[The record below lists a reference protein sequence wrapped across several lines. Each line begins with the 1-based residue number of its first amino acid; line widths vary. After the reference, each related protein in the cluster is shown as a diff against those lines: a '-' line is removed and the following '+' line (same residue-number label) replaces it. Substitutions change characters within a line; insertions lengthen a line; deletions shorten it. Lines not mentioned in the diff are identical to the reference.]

1 MVRFGVGLIAIV
13 LIFVS
18 FERQLMSSSASKQVE
33 SWISTGLKTQDIAN
47 FYQNFNCK
55 STQKV
60 FLACVNSLQ
69 SMANYL
75 ERELKW
81 SESNGLG
88 IVKRKVVVNQNE
100 KMRLAPWVKLFKS
113 NKHLSM
119 NFENAWKQIES
130 EIQSHRFSSY
140 IVGMGIN
147 GYLSIHRDPHSYLL
161 PREYYE
167 KVVANSNP
175 RVNSYGFNLG
185 KSETEFVFARIYP
198 GSLFDN
204 LGVSKGDVILEID
217 GKDISHLDLETVSEW
232 LKTKDMHQFKVKLA
246 NNKIMTW
253 KLDKKNQVLP
263 AVSMKRLPREKNKS
277 LHLISIFKI
286 SEGVCESV
294 KSNLRQ
300 AIKEKTNGVILDLR
314 DNSGGSMDEILCISG
329 LFVGDKKIYDLVYF
343 NKRFRKETF
352 FSDQAE
358 VYFGPLVVLVNRSTA
373 SSAEIL
379 AGVIQHYERGLLIGE
394 RTFGKGSFQEGEEW
408 PKNKR
413 LLYFQTKGTFH
424 LPSGRSPQLL
434 GITPDIQVKE
444 NFASIFQREEELY
457 LYPVGNREVREK
469 VSKRVASVQECGSAK
484 KEILTADRLLGK
496 ALGHI
501 DCIQF

>member
-13 LIFVS
+13 LIFIS
-18 FERQLMSSSASKQVE
+18 FEQQLIGSSASKPEE
-33 SWISTGLKTQDIAN
+33 SWVSTGLKTQDIAN
-47 FYQNFNCK
+47 LYQNFNCK
-55 STQKV
+55 STQKT

-69 SMANYL
+69 GMVNYL
-75 ERELKW
+75 ELDLGWSPSEGLKL
-81 SESNGLG
+81 E
-88 IVKRKVVVNQNE
+88 KRRGVVIQNE
-100 KMRLAPWVKLFKS
+100 KKRLAPWVKLFKS
-113 NKHLSM
+113 SKHLTM
-119 NFENAWKQIES
+119 DFERAWKQIES
-130 EIQSHRFSSY
+130 KIKSHHFSSY

-147 GYLSIHRDPHSYLL
+147 GYLSIHRDPHSYVL

-185 KSETEFVFARIYP
+185 KSESEFVFARIYP
-198 GSLFDN
+198 GSLFDS

-217 GKDISHLDLETVSEW
+217 GKDISHLDLETVSDW
-232 LKTKDMHQFKVKLA
+232 LKNKDKHQFKVKMV
-246 NNKIMTW
+246 NNKVMTW
-253 KLDKKNQVLP
+253 VLDKESQVLP
-263 AVSMKRLPREKNKS
+263 SVSMKRLPRQNNKS
-277 LHLISIFKI
+277 LHLISIFKV

-294 KSNLRQ
+294 KNDLQQ
-300 AIKEKTNGVILDLR
+300 AIREKTSGVILDLR
-314 DNSGGSMDEILCISG
+314 DNSGGSMDEILCMSG

-352 FSDQAE
+352 FSDQ
-358 VYFGPLVVLVNRSTA
+358 VQIYFGPLVVLVNRSTA

-379 AGVIQHYERGLLIGE
+379 AGVIQHYKRGLLVGE

-408 PKNKR
+408 SKNRR

-434 GITPDIQVKE
+434 GITPDVQVSE

-457 LYPVGNREVREK
+457 LYPVRNREVREK
-469 VSKRVASVQECGSAK
+469 VSKRVASIQECGTVK

-496 ALGHI
+496 AVGHI
-501 DCIQF
+501 NCMQF

>member
-13 LIFVS
+13 LIFIS
-18 FERQLMSSSASKQVE
+18 FERQLMNSSTSKQEE
-33 SWISTGLKTQDIAN
+33 SWIDTGLKTQDIGN

-55 STQKV
+55 STQKTY
-60 FLACVNSLQ
+60 LACVNSLFA
-69 SMANYL
+69 MANYL
-75 ERELKW
+75 DLELKSSDVGGLSLEKRKSVANQ
-81 SESNGLG
+81 SEKVRLVPWLKLFKESKHLVMDFEKVWNELESKIRSHKFAPYIVGLG
-88 IVKRKVVVNQNE
+88 IN
-100 KMRLAPWVKLFKS
+100 S
-113 NKHLSM
+113 
-119 NFENAWKQIES
+119 
-130 EIQSHRFSSY
+130 
-140 IVGMGIN
+140 
-147 GYLSIHRDPHSYLL
+147 YLSIHRDPHSYLL

-185 KSETEFVFARIYP
+185 KTESEFVFARIYP
-198 GSLFDN
+198 GSIFDK
-204 LGVSKGDVILEID
+204 LGVNKGDVILEID
-217 GKDISHLDLETVSEW
+217 GKDISHMALEAVSDW
-232 LKTKDMHQFKVKLA
+232 LKNKDTHKFKVRLS
-246 NNKIMTW
+246 NNKIETW
-253 KLDKKNQVLP
+253 SLDKRSQVLP
-263 AVSMKRLPREKNKS
+263 AVSMKRLPRANNKN
-277 LHLISIFKI
+277 LHLISVFKI
-286 SEGVCESV
+286 SDGVCEAT
-294 KSNLRQ
+294 KGNLRQ
-300 AIKEKTNGVILDLR
+300 AIKEKTSGVILDLR

-329 LFVGDKKIYDLVYF
+329 LFVGEKKIYDLVYF

-352 FSDQAE
+352 FSEQSE
-358 VYFGPLVVLVNRSTA
+358 EYFGPLVVLVNRSTA

-408 PKNKR
+408 PKNNK

-434 GITPDIQVKE
+434 GITPDVQVTE
-444 NFASIFQREEELY
+444 TIASIFKREEELY

-469 VSKRVASVQECGSAK
+469 VSKRIASVQQCGSSK
-484 KEILTADRLLGK
+484 KEVLTADRLLGK

>member
-1 MVRFGVGLIAIV
+1 MVRFGVGLVGIL
-13 LIFVS
+13 LILFS
-18 FERQLMSSSASKQVE
+18 FEHQLMNSSASKQE
-33 SWISTGLKTQDIAN
+33 ELWNSTGLKTQDIAN

-55 STQKV
+55 STQKTY
-60 FLACVNSLQ
+60 LACVNSLY
-69 SMANYL
+69 SMATYMEL
-75 ERELKW
+75 ELKW
-81 SESNGLG
+81 SESDGLSLD
-88 IVKRKVVVNQNE
+88 KRKVLAVQSE
-100 KMRLAPWVKLFKS
+100 RTRLASWVKLFKS
-113 NKHLSM
+113 NKYLAM
-119 NFENAWKQIES
+119 DFEKTWKDLES
-130 EIQSHRFSSY
+130 KIKSHRFSAY
-140 IVGMGIN
+140 IVGLGIN
-147 GYLSIHRDPHSYLL
+147 NYLSIHRDPHSYLL

-185 KSETEFVFARIYP
+185 KTDKEFVFARIYP
-198 GSLFDN
+198 GSTFDL
-204 LGVSKGDVILEID
+204 LGVNKGDVILEID
-217 GKDISHLDLETVSEW
+217 GKNISPMSLEWVSSW
-232 LKTKDMHQFKVKLA
+232 LKNKDKHTFKVKLA
-246 NNKIMTW
+246 SSKIMTW
-253 KLDKKNQVLP
+253 TLDKKDQVLP
-263 AVSMKRLPREKNKS
+263 AVSMKRLPRANERT

-286 SEGVCESV
+286 SEGVCEAV
-294 KSNLRQ
+294 KGNLHQ
-300 AIKEKTNGVILDLR
+300 AVKEKTNGVIVDLR

-329 LFVGDKKIYDLVYF
+329 LFVGEKKIYDLVYF

-352 FSDQAE
+352 YSEQAE
-358 VYFGPLVVLVNRSTA
+358 EYFGPLVVLVNRSTA

-408 PKNKR
+408 PKNQR

-434 GITPDIQVKE
+434 GITPDVQVTE

-457 LYPVGNREVREK
+457 LYPVGNREFREK
-469 VSKRVASVQECGSAK
+469 VSKRVASVQECGSAR
-484 KEILTADRLLGK
+484 KEVLTADRLLGK